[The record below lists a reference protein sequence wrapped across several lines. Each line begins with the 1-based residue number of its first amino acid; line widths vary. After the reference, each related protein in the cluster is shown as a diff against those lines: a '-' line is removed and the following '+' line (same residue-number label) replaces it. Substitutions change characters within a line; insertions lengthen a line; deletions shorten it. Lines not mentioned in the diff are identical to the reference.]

1 MGLVIIV
8 FLVLLFLGMPVAFT
22 IGISGTL
29 FFLQNTGLPMTMI
42 VQLPISQTQNPAML
56 AIPLF
61 IFAGNIMNEAGL
73 TARLV
78 ELATLLTRGMRGGM
92 AQVSVVLSALMGGV
106 SGSATA
112 DATMEARIL
121 GPDMKKRGYADGYT
135 ANVISWTSLITATI
149 PPGIGI
155 IIYGTVG
162 EVSIGR
168 LFMAGFFM
176 GIVMMIML
184 MVTVSLTSKHYG
196 FEITT
201 HEKRATPRELLA
213 SLRTTVWALMFP
225 ILLLVGIR
233 MGLFTPSEV
242 GSFACVYGLAVGLLV
257 YKELSWE
264 RFKHCLMVSI
274 RDIGAIM
281 LIMAMSGIFG
291 YGIPYD
297 QVPQK
302 VTAFITGISSNPYV
316 VMIIIVLALTILG
329 MFMEGSVTILLLTPI
344 FLPLVKS
351 LGVDPVHFGLIMCTT
366 VTMGLNTPPVGI
378 SMYAV
383 NSVLECPSAQYIRY
397 MWPFMFTVLL
407 EIILMIFIPDAMLFL
422 PDLLYGG

>member
-1 MGLVIIV
+1 MGLVIII
-8 FLVLLFLGMPVAFT
+8 FLALLFLGMPVAFA
-22 IGISGTL
+22 IAISGAM
-29 FFLQNTGLPMTMI
+29 FFVQHPELPMTMI
-42 VQLPISQTQNPAML
+42 VQLPISQTQNSAML

-61 IFAGNIMNEAGL
+61 IFAGNIMNDAGL

-112 DATMEARIL
+112 DAAMEARIL
-121 GPDMKKRGYADGYT
+121 GPDMEKRGYATGYS

-176 GIVMMIML
+176 GLVMMVIL

-196 FEITT
+196 FEVNT
-201 HEKRATPRELLA
+201 HQKRASFGEIAA
-213 SLRTTVWALMFP
+213 SLRTTIWALMFP

-233 MGLFTPSEV
+233 MGIFTSSEV
-242 GSFACVYGLAVGLLV
+242 GAFACVYGLVVGLLI
-257 YKELSWE
+257 YRELTWE
-264 RFKHCLMVSI
+264 RFMHTLIVSI
-274 RDIGAIM
+274 RDIGAVM
-281 LIMAMSGIFG
+281 LIIAMSGIFG

-302 VTAFITGISSNPYV
+302 VTAFITGISTSPQI

-344 FLPLVKS
+344 FLPMVKK

-378 SMYAV
+378 SMYTV
-383 NSVLECPSAQYIRY
+383 NSILDCPSAQYIKY
-397 MWPFMFTVLL
+397 MWPFMAAVLF
-407 EIILMIFIPDAMLFL
+407 EILLMIFIPDAMLFL
-422 PDLLYGG
+422 PDLLYG